1 MSHFKKLCITF
12 SILKLQKSD
21 AYQNGVEFRH
31 KPNGYDAMWPPPLFC
46 LPPPLD
52 FGDKQM
58 ITFVYIIAIKYTIT
72 INNLGKFKKKIKLG
86 MIRAR
91 INTVWLIF
99 FSGVD
104 P

>member
-31 KPNGYDAMWPPPLFC
+31 KSNVYDAMWPPPLFC

-99 FSGVD
+99 FSSVD